1 MRERYVPITESM
13 IRIGDLSRATGV
25 PIATL
30 RYYESEGLIHCL
42 RTRTKYRMFD
52 RGTIDQVKQ
61 ILYLKGLKFPLQ
73 EIRQILASSAG
84 HSSLEDY
91 LLLKE
96 RLAHVLEQKAL
107 WEDQEAR
114 VRLQLESFPPEIVA
128 AAEERGGQQ
137 NV

>member
-1 MRERYVPITESM
+1 MRERYAPITENM

-52 RGTIDQVKQ
+52 RGTVDQVKQ

-84 HSSLEDY
+84 RSSLEDY

-114 VRLQLESFPPEIVA
+114 VRLQLAAFPAEVIA
-128 AAEERGGQQ
+128 AAEEQEGQQ

>member
-1 MRERYVPITESM
+1 MKDRYLTTTGDM
-13 IRIGDLSRATGV
+13 IRIGDLSRETDV

-30 RYYESEGLIHCL
+30 RYYEAEGLIRCL
-42 RTRTKYRMFD
+42 RTRSRYRMFD
-52 RGTIDQVKQ
+52 RGTVKQVKQ
-61 ILYLKGLKFPLQ
+61 ILYLKGLKFPLH
-73 EIRQILASSAG
+73 EIRQILASNAG

-114 VRLQLESFPPEIVA
+114 VRLLLDSFPPEIMA
-128 AAEERGGQQ
+128 AGGQE
-137 NV
+137 NA